1 MAYST
6 KQPEM
11 SADRNFK
18 SRIFEMLYS
27 DRRELLD
34 LYNAINNT
42 AYTDPELL
50 EINTLENAVYMAMHN
65 DISFQTFTPG

>member
-1 MAYST
+1 MAYCT
-6 KQPEM
+6 KQTEM

-65 DISFQTFTPG
+65 DISSQTFTPG

>member
-1 MAYST
+1 MAYCT
-6 KQPEM
+6 KQTEM

-50 EINTLENAVYMAMHN
+50 EINTLGNAVYMAMHN

>member
-1 MAYST
+1 MAYCT
-6 KQPEM
+6 KQTEM

-27 DRRELLD
+27 GRRELLD